1 MSESSYVILKLDS
14 PNKNNQVFT
23 PDAIKG
29 AMEKWNK
36 EHPDD
41 EMFINAEGN
50 LAMSSRRFGRIENGI
65 FIEAPEVPISFTKG
79 VKKL

>member
-1 MSESSYVILKLDS
+1 MSEDKYVILKVDE

-50 LAMSSRRFGRIENGI
+50 LAMSSRRYGRLENGV
-65 FIEAPEVPISFTKG
+65 FIEAQEVPKITSENYKE
-79 VKKL
+79 

>member
-1 MSESSYVILKLDS
+1 MSKDKYVILKLDE

-23 PDAIKG
+23 PEALKD

-41 EMFINAEGN
+41 EMFIDAEGN
-50 LAMSSRRFGRIENGI
+50 LAMSSKQFGHLENGI
-65 FIEAPEVPISFTKG
+65 FVQDN
-79 VKKL
+79 